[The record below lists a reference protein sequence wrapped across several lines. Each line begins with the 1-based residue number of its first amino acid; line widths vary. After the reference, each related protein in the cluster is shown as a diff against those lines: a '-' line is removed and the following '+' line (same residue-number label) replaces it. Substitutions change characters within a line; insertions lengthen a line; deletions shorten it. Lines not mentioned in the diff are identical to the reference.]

1 MPSQVKK
8 GCETDEPEAE
18 GAAEQRKN
26 EKCNI
31 ADNRA
36 DEDTKVQI

>member
-8 GCETDEPEAE
+8 GRETDEPEAKGAVEE
-18 GAAEQRKN
+18 GKN
-26 EKCNI
+26 EKSYI

-36 DEDTKVQI
+36 DEDTKVVI

>member
-8 GCETDEPEAE
+8 GRETDEPEAK
-18 GAAEQRKN
+18 GAVDEHKN
-26 EKCNI
+26 EKRNK

-36 DEDTKVQI
+36 DEDTKVLI